1 MRLSL
6 ASNYDPDLVA
16 RLKVYPVAEVFGKLP
31 YDLVGGGRPSY
42 MGTPFS
48 YRQLAEYVSLVQNS
62 GIAFNYL
69 LNAACMGNRE
79 WGQRWQK
86 KFNKFLEKLSRAGVL
101 RVTVATPFLLELMKK
116 RFPHFYVKVGIFAQV
131 DTPRRAK
138 FWEDLGA
145 DVITL
150 ESFSINRNFAALRAI
165 RKAVRCE
172 LQLIVNH
179 PCLPNCPM
187 QYYHQNGFA
196 HSSNGSRN
204 FFLDY
209 CSLKC
214 AHRRLQGP
222 SLFIKSAWIRPE
234 DVGYYEKIGY
244 DSFKLLERGIP
255 SAEMLK
261 RVDAYS
267 KKSFTGNLAEL
278 ILPYGFRQPVRKERF
293 WLLRNFFRPFQV
305 NPAKLKSFYDLIKR
319 QGMLFEL
326 DRQPVKIDS
335 SKIPENFIEGFEN
348 RNCAMLDCSQCGY
361 CEKIAD
367 DAVQIDPVF
376 QREVLERFDEVED
389 MMVSGGLWD
398 V

>member
-1 MRLSL
+1 MKLSL

-16 RLKVYPVAEVFGKLP
+16 KLEDYPVVEIFGKLP
-31 YDLVGGGRPSY
+31 YDLVGGGRPRY

-48 YRQLAEYVSLVQNS
+48 YRQLAEYVSLARS
-62 GIAFNYL
+62 YGIAFNYL

-86 KFNKFLEKLSRAGVL
+86 KFNRFLEKLSQAGVS
-101 RVTVATPFLLELMKK
+101 RVTVATPFLLELVKR
-116 RFPHFYVKVGIFAQV
+116 RFPHLYVKVGIFAQV
-131 DTPRRAK
+131 DTTRRAK

-145 DVITL
+145 EAITL
-150 ESFSINRNFAALRAI
+150 ESFSINRNFKALRAI
-165 RKAVRCE
+165 RKAVKCE

-196 HSSNGSRN
+196 HSSDGSKN

-214 AHRRLQGP
+214 ARRRLQEP

-234 DVGYYEKIGY
+234 DIGFYEKMGY

-255 SAEMLK
+255 SAEILK

-267 KKSFTGNLAEL
+267 KKKFTGNLAEL

-305 NPAKLKSFYDLIKR
+305 NPIRLKSFYDLIKW

-326 DRQPVKIDS
+326 DHQPVKIDS
-335 SKIPENFIEGFEN
+335 SKIPKDFIEGFEN
-348 RNCAMLDCSQCGY
+348 HDCTMLDCSQCGY
-361 CEKIAD
+361 CERIAD
-367 DAVQIDPVF
+367 DAVRIDEGF
-376 QREVLERFDEVED
+376 RRKILERFDEVED
-389 MMVSGGLWD
+389 MMISGDLWD

>member
-16 RLKVYPVAEVFGKLP
+16 RLKGYPVAEIFGKLP

-48 YRQLAEYVSLVQNS
+48 YRQLAEYVSLVRGN
-62 GIAFNYL
+62 GMAFNYL
-69 LNAACMGNRE
+69 LNAACMGNLE
-79 WGQRWQK
+79 WGRRWQRK
-86 KFNKFLEKLSRAGVL
+86 LNKFLEKLSQAGIS
-101 RVTVATPFLLELMKK
+101 RVTVATPFLLELVKK
-116 RFPHFYVKVGIFAQV
+116 RFSHLYVKVGIFAQV

-138 FWEDLGA
+138 FWEELGA
-145 DVITL
+145 DAITL
-150 ESFSINRNFAALRAI
+150 ESFSINRDFAALMAI
-165 RKAVRCE
+165 RKAVKCE

-214 AHRRLQGP
+214 ARRRLQEP

-234 DVGYYEKIGY
+234 DIGFYEKMGY

-255 SAEMLK
+255 SAEILK
-261 RVDAYS
+261 RADAYS
-267 KKSFTGNLAEL
+267 KGSFTGNLAEL

-305 NPAKLKSFYDLIKR
+305 NPARLKSLYDLIKR

-326 DRQPVKIDS
+326 DHQPVKIDS
-335 SKIPENFIEGFEN
+335 SKIPKDFIEGFEN
-348 RNCAMLDCSQCGY
+348 RRCAMLDCSQCGY
-361 CEKIAD
+361 CERIAN
-367 DAVQIDPVF
+367 DAVRIDSVF
-376 QREVLERFDEVED
+376 QREVLKRFDEVED
-389 MMVSGGLWD
+389 MLVSGGLWD

>member
-1 MRLSL
+1 MKLSL

-16 RLKVYPVAEVFGKLP
+16 KLKGYPVAEIFGKLP

-48 YRQLAEYVSLVQNS
+48 YRQLAEYVSFVQSN
-62 GIAFNYL
+62 GMAFNYL
-69 LNAACMGNRE
+69 LNSACMGNRE
-79 WGQRWQK
+79 WGRRWQK
-86 KFNKFLEKLSRAGVL
+86 KFNKFLEKLSAAGVS
-101 RVTVATPFLLELMKK
+101 RMTVATPFLLELVKK
-116 RFPHFYVKVGIFAQV
+116 RFPHFFIKVGIFAQV

-145 DVITL
+145 DAITL
-150 ESFSINRNFAALRAI
+150 ESFSINRDFTALRAI
-165 RKAVRCE
+165 RKAMKCE

-187 QYYHQNGFA
+187 QFYHQNGFA

-214 AHRRLQGP
+214 ARRRLQEP

-234 DVGYYEKIGY
+234 DIGYYEKMGY

-267 KKSFTGNLAEL
+267 KGSFAGNLAEL

-305 NPAKLKSFYDLIKR
+305 SPAKLKSFYDLIKR

-326 DRQPVKIDS
+326 NHQPVKIDS
-335 SKIPENFIEGFEN
+335 SGIPKDFIEGFEN
-348 RNCAMLDCSQCGY
+348 RNCAMLDCSRCGY
-361 CEKIAD
+361 CERIAD
-367 DAVQIDPVF
+367 DAVRIDSVF
-376 QREVLERFDEVED
+376 QRELLKQFGEVED